1 LCSLAQKKAHFVTAL
16 GIISKSRTANS
27 LLEKRSALYPVSY
40 LLNQGGSHGRQRQR
54 QKGKQEK
61 TKAYYQGE
69 EKAQTGKEEKQI
81 APAGHLNQSPH
92 FK

>member
-1 LCSLAQKKAHFVTAL
+1 MSHILD
-16 GIISKSRTANS
+16 
-27 LLEKRSALYPVSY
+27 
-40 LLNQGGSHGRQRQR
+40 QGGSYGRQRQR

-81 APAGHLNQSPH
+81 ALAGHLNYSPH